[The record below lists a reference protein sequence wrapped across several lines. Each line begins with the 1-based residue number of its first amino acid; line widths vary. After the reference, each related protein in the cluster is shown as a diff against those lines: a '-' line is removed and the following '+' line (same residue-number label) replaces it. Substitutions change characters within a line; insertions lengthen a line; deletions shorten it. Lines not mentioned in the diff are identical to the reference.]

1 MAGVKI
7 SGYGAG
13 LAKLAVTNDDLAQI
27 VDTSDEWISTRTGI
41 RERRI
46 AVDETL
52 TDLCVEAAKAAMA
65 QAEVMAKDLDLI
77 IVATVAADL
86 PLPNAS
92 CMLQRALGAVNA
104 TCFDLSAA
112 CSGFIFAMNT
122 AQMYIR
128 GGAAKTALV
137 VGGEILSKILDWTD
151 RSTCVLF
158 GDGAG
163 AAVLTAS
170 ETEGILGITTGSDGA
185 KGMALNFMEREIAN
199 PFKKTSGKIDVDDM
213 DVSRFLYME
222 RPEIF
227 KFALT
232 KVPISISEVLKKTGY
247 KAADIDY
254 FVLHQAN
261 YRILSSVAKR
271 LHVSEDKF
279 YVNLDRC
286 GNTSAASIPIAM
298 AEMYRRGLLKKGMKI
313 VIAGFGGGL
322 TWGAALIEV

>member
-1 MAGVKI
+1 MAGVRI
-7 SGYGAG
+7 SGFGAG
-13 LAKLAVTNDDLAQI
+13 LPKLAVTNDDLAQI

-52 TDLCVEAAKAAMA
+52 TDLCEEAAKKAMA
-65 QAEVMAKDLDLI
+65 QAGVTAKDLDLI
-77 IVATVAADL
+77 IVATVTADL

-92 CMLQRALGAVNA
+92 CMLQRALGASNA

-122 AQMYIR
+122 AQLYIR

-163 AAVLTAS
+163 AAVLTES

-199 PFKKTSGKIDVDDM
+199 PFKKYATKIDIDDIE
-213 DVSRFLYME
+213 SGRYLYMAG
-222 RPEIF
+222 PEIF

-232 KVPISISEVLKKTGY
+232 KVPVSISDVLKKTGY
-247 KAADIDY
+247 KAEDIDY

-271 LHVSEDKF
+271 LHVDEEKF
-279 YVNLDRC
+279 YVNL
-286 GNTSAASIPIAM
+286 A
-298 AEMYRRGLLKKGMKI
+298 
-313 VIAGFGGGL
+313 
-322 TWGAALIEV
+322 